1 MSSTITR
8 ISARGAARRAAPVA
22 LVAACAAVFAACG
35 GSSSSSSGNTNN
47 GSSPSAGSTATTTL
61 KVGVIPIA
69 DVAPLYLGMKK
80 GFFAQEHLK
89 IEPTLAESG
98 AAIVPSVVSNSAQ
111 IGFSNVGSM
120 LVGETKGLPVRI
132 VSQADE
138 AAADPADAWTAL
150 IVKGSSDIH
159 SPKDLEGKTIAL
171 NGLHELNEVVVKAA
185 LAKNGVDVDKLK
197 FTEVA
202 FPDMVPAL
210 DAGRVDAIA
219 ASEPFATIA
228 EQGGDRSVL
237 APAVALQP
245 NMTFAVYF
253 SSEQFV
259 QQHRD
264 QLEAFQRAMGRS
276 LDYAASHEQE
286 ARAIIPTYSKVDPKL
301 AQQIK
306 LPVWTRDLNEPSIK
320 MIAAQG
326 QKYGLLDSQPD
337 LSKLIVPA
345 PAG

>member
-1 MSSTITR
+1 MLHAITR
-8 ISARGAARRAAPVA
+8 ISTTAVARRATAVG
-22 LVAACAAVFAACG
+22 LIAACAAVFAACG
-35 GSSSSSSGNTNN
+35 GGSDGKGGTAASSG
-47 GSSPSAGSTATTTL
+47 GTTTL

-80 GFFAQEHLK
+80 GFFAEEHLK
-89 IEPTLAESG
+89 IEPQFAESG
-98 AAIVPSVVSNSAQ
+98 AAIVPSVVSGNAQ

-120 LVGETKGLPVRI
+120 LVGQTKGLPVRI

-138 AAADPADAWTAL
+138 AAGDPADAWTGL

-159 SPKDLEGKTIAL
+159 APKDLEGKTIAL

-185 LAKNGVDVDKLK
+185 LAKNGVDIDKLH

-228 EQGGDRSVL
+228 KEGGDRSVL

-253 SSEQFV
+253 SSQSFV
-259 QQHRD
+259 EQHRD
-264 QLEAFQRAMGRS
+264 QLERFQRAMGRS
-276 LDYAASHEQE
+276 LDYAAAHEDE

-301 AQQIK
+301 AEQIK
-306 LPVWTRDLNEPSIK
+306 LPVWTRDLNEPSIE
-320 MIAAQG
+320 MIAEQG
-326 QKYGLLDSQPD
+326 QKYGLLEQEPD
-337 LSKLIVPA
+337 LSKLIVEPPA
-345 PAG
+345 S